1 MITIEI
7 DKSVKFRGRSLFL
20 SFPDKSVRQAQLNQL
35 SKLPR
40 SFYHPQWKE
49 WEVPLIK
56 FNEVLNLLDE
66 WDIEIVGDIP
76 DDIKKRLEI
85 EEHMANGDDEELKF
99 KTEPFGHQLECYEF
113 ARTHEKF
120 ILGDDQGLGKTKQSI
135 DIAVSR
141 RKKFKHCLIVCCVNG
156 LKWNWQDEIAKHS
169 DEKSKIL
176 GEYISRKGNRIIGS
190 LKERTAELKNGCDE
204 FFLITNIETLRDK
217 HFRAATKELCD
228 NGEIGMVIV
237 DEIHKCKNPS
247 SLQGQALNY
256 LTSYFRLGLSGTP
269 LMSSPED
276 VYAILKWMGEEAHSF
291 TDFKEHYCV
300 LGGYGGYDIVG
311 YKNLGELRDRLNAVM
326 LRRKKD
332 EVLDLP
338 PKIRSTEYVQMS
350 AEQLSIY
357 NEVLT
362 SIRQNI
368 DKIRLLPNPLVE
380 TIRLRQTTGYPG
392 ILSTKI
398 TKSAKFDR
406 MVEIVEEAVTNG
418 DKCII
423 FSNWTQVIN
432 PAYELLKKLGYK
444 PALITGE
451 VSDTQRQKNMFM
463 TDPECKVIL
472 GTTPAMGTGY
482 TLTAGRTVIF
492 LDSPWTRAEKDQAE
506 DRAHRI
512 GTTGTVSVITIVC
525 KDTVDEKIE
534 KIVQSKGLLSDMIV
548 DKMDVTTELELLDML
563 IF

>member
-1 MITIEI
+1 MIRLEI
-7 DKSVKFRGRSLFL
+7 DKAVKFRGQSLFL
-20 SFPDKSVRQAQLNQL
+20 SFPDARYRKRQLEQL

-40 SFYHPQWKE
+40 RYYHAEWKE
-49 WEVPLIK
+49 WEVPMIK
-56 FNEVLNLLDE
+56 FNDVLNLLDE
-66 WDIEIVGDIP
+66 WDIEIFGDIP
-76 DDIKKRLEI
+76 DDVKTRLEF
-85 EEHMANGDDEELKF
+85 EEHSGDGDELKF
-99 KTEPFGHQLECYEF
+99 KTKPFQHQLDCYEY

-141 RKKFKHCLIVCCVNG
+141 KGKFKHCLIVCCVNG
-156 LKWNWQDEIAKHS
+156 LKWNWQDEIEKHS
-169 DEKSKIL
+169 DEKGKII
-176 GEYISRKGNRIIGS
+176 GEYITSRGNRVIGS
-190 LKERTAELKNGCDE
+190 LEERTAELKKGYEE

-217 HFRAATKELCD
+217 KFRAAVKQLCD
-228 NGEIGMVIV
+228 DGEIGMCIV

-256 LTSYFRLGLSGTP
+256 LTSYYRLGLSGTP

-276 VYAILKWMGEEAHSF
+276 IYAILKWMGEEHHSF
-291 TDFKEHYCV
+291 TDFKEHFCV
-300 LGGYGGYDIVG
+300 FGGYGGYDIVG
-311 YKNLGELRDRLNAVM
+311 YRHLDELQARLGKVM

-338 PKIRSTEYVQMS
+338 PKVRSTEYVQMP
-350 AEQLSIY
+350 ADQMSIY

-362 SIRQNI
+362 MIRQNI
-368 DKIRLLPNPLVE
+368 DKIRLMPNPLVE

-392 ILSTKI
+392 ILSSKV
-398 TKSAKFDR
+398 TKSAKLDR
-406 MVEIVEEAVTNG
+406 MAEIVSESVQQG

-432 PAYELLKKLGYK
+432 PAYEMLKKLGYQ

-451 VSDTQRQKNMFM
+451 VDDTQAEKNRFM
-463 TDPECKVIL
+463 TDDNCKVIL
-472 GTTPAMGTGY
+472 GTTSAMGTGY

-512 GTTGTVSVITIVC
+512 GTTGTVKIITIVC
-525 KDTVDEKIE
+525 KDTIDEKIE
-534 KIVQSKGLLSDMIV
+534 KIVQGKGLLSDMIV
-548 DKMDVTTELELLDML
+548 DKMDITTELELLDIL
-563 IF
+563 LF

>member
-1 MITIEI
+1 MIKIEI
-7 DKSVKFRGRSLFL
+7 DKSVQFRGRSLFL
-20 SFPDKSVRQAQLNQL
+20 SFPNKRDRQSQLDQL

-40 SFYHPQWKE
+40 RFYHPQWQE

-56 FNEVLNLLDE
+56 FNDVLNLLDE

-76 DDIKKRLEI
+76 HDIKKRLEI
-85 EEHMANGDDEELKF
+85 EEQMENGDDGKIAF
-99 KTEPFGHQLECYEF
+99 KTEPFQHQLDCYEF
-113 ARTHEKF
+113 AKSHNRF

-141 RKKFKHCLIVCCVNG
+141 RHKFKHCLIVCCVNG
-156 LKWNWQDEIAKHS
+156 LKWNWQDEVEKHS
-169 DEKSKIL
+169 NEKSKIV
-176 GEYISRKGNRIIGS
+176 GEYITRNGNRVIGS
-190 LKERTAELKNGCDE
+190 LKERTEELRRGCDE

-217 HFRAATKELCD
+217 GFRAVTKELCD
-228 NGEIGMVIV
+228 SGEIGMVIV

-256 LTSYFRLGLSGTP
+256 LTSYYRLGLSGTP

-276 VYAILKWMGEEAHSF
+276 VYSILKWMGEEAHSF

-300 LGGYGGYDIVG
+300 LGGYDIMG
-311 YKNLGELRDRLNAVM
+311 YKNLNELRDRLDKVM

-338 PKIRSTEYVQMS
+338 PKVRSTEYVQMP
-350 AEQLSIY
+350 ADQLAIY

-362 SIRQNI
+362 SIRHNI
-368 DKIRLLPNPLVE
+368 DKIRLMPNPLVE

-392 ILSTKI
+392 ILSTKV
-398 TKSAKFDR
+398 TKSAKLDR
-406 MVEIVEEAVTNG
+406 MAEIVEEAVNSG

-432 PAYELLKKLGYK
+432 PAYEMLKKMGYN
-444 PALITGE
+444 PAIITGE
-451 VSDTQRQKNMFM
+451 VNDTQAEKIRFM
-463 TDPECKVIL
+463 TDDRCKVIL

-525 KDTVDEKIE
+525 KDTIDEKIE

-548 DKMDVTTELELLDML
+548 DKMDVTTELQLLDLL

>member
-1 MITIEI
+1 MIKIEI
-7 DKSVKFRGRSLFL
+7 DKAVKFRGRSLFL
-20 SFPDKSVRQAQLNQL
+20 SFPDRHERQAQLEQL
-35 SKLPR
+35 SELPR
-40 SFYHPQWKE
+40 RFYHPEWQE

-56 FNEVLNLLDE
+56 FNDVLNLLDE

-85 EEHMANGDDEELKF
+85 EEHMASGDEGELTF
-99 KTEPFGHQLECYEF
+99 KTKPFQHQLDCYEF
-113 ARTHEKF
+113 AKSHDKF

-141 RKKFKHCLIVCCVNG
+141 RKKFRHCLIVCCVNG
-156 LKWNWQDEIAKHS
+156 LKWNWQDEVAKHS

-176 GEYISRKGNRIIGS
+176 GEYVTRNGNRVIGS
-190 LKERTAELKNGCDE
+190 LKERTEELKRGCDE

-217 HFRAATKELCD
+217 HFRAAAKELCD
-228 NGEIGMVIV
+228 SGEIGMVIV
-237 DEIHKCKNPS
+237 DEIHKCKNPT
-247 SLQGQALNY
+247 SLQGQALDY
-256 LTSYFRLGLSGTP
+256 LTSYYRLGLSGTP

-276 VYAILKWMGEEAHSF
+276 VYAILKWMGVEAHCF

-300 LGGYGGYDIVG
+300 LGGYGGYEVMG
-311 YKNLGELRDRLNAVM
+311 YKNLNELRDRLDKVM

-338 PKIRSTEYVQMS
+338 PKIRSTEYVQMP
-350 AEQLSIY
+350 ADQLAIY

-368 DKIRLLPNPLVE
+368 DKIRLMPNPLVE

-398 TKSAKFDR
+398 TKSAKLDR
-406 MVEIVEEAVTNG
+406 MAELVSEAVESG

-432 PAYELLKKLGYK
+432 PAFEMMKNMGYN

-451 VSDTQRQKNMFM
+451 VDDTQAERARFM
-463 TDPECKVIL
+463 NDDNCKVIL
-472 GTTPAMGTGY
+472 GTTSAMGTGY

-512 GTTGTVSVITIVC
+512 GTTGTVSIITIVC

-548 DKMDVTTELELLDML
+548 DKMDVTTELELLDLL

>member
-1 MITIEI
+1 MIRIEI
-7 DKSVKFRGRSLFL
+7 DKAVKYRGRSLFL
-20 SFPDKSVRQAQLNQL
+20 SFPDRRVRQSQLEQL

-40 SFYHPQWKE
+40 RYYHPEWQE

-56 FNEVLNLLDE
+56 FNDVLNLLDE

-85 EEHMANGDDEELKF
+85 EEHMANGDEGELTF
-99 KTEPFGHQLECYEF
+99 KTEPFEHQLECYEF
-113 ARTHEKF
+113 AKLHDKF

-141 RKKFKHCLIVCCVNG
+141 RNKFKHCLIVCCVNG
-156 LKWNWQDEIAKHS
+156 LKWNWQDEVAKHS
-169 DEKSKIL
+169 DEQSKII
-176 GEYISRKGNRIIGS
+176 GEYVTRNGNRVIGS
-190 LKERTAELKNGCDE
+190 LKERTDELKKGCDE

-217 HFRAATKELCD
+217 NFRAATKELCD
-228 NGEIGMVIV
+228 SGEIGMVIV

-247 SLQGQALNY
+247 SLQGQALDF
-256 LTSYFRLGLSGTP
+256 LTSYYRLGLSGTP

-276 VYAILKWMGEEAHSF
+276 VYPILKWMGEEAHSF

-300 LGGYGGYDIVG
+300 LGGYGGYEIMG
-311 YKNLGELRDRLNAVM
+311 YKNLNELRDRLNKVM

-338 PKIRSTEYVQMS
+338 PKVKSIEYVQMP
-350 AEQLSIY
+350 ADQLAIY

-362 SIRQNI
+362 NIRQNI
-368 DKIRLLPNPLVE
+368 DKIRLMPNPLVE

-392 ILSTKI
+392 ILSTKV
-398 TKSAKFDR
+398 TKSAKLDR
-406 MVEIVEEAVTNG
+406 MAEIVDEAVSND

-432 PAYELLKKLGYK
+432 PAYEMLKKKGYQ

-451 VSDTQRQKNMFM
+451 VDDTQAEKARFM
-463 TDPECKVIL
+463 NDDKCKVIL
-472 GTTPAMGTGY
+472 GTTSAMGTGY

-512 GTTGTVSVITIVC
+512 GTTGTVSIVTIVC
-525 KDTVDEKIE
+525 KDTIDEKIE
-534 KIVQSKGLLSDMIV
+534 KIVQGKGLLSDMIV
-548 DKMDVTTELELLDML
+548 DKMDVKTELELLDLL

>member
-1 MITIEI
+1 MIRIEI
-7 DKSVKFRGRSLFL
+7 DKAIKFRGRSLFL
-20 SFPDKSVRQAQLNQL
+20 SFPDRRERPAQIKQL
-35 SKLPR
+35 SGLPR
-40 SFYHPQWKE
+40 RFYHPERRE

-56 FNEVLNLLDE
+56 FNEVLNFLDE

-76 DDIKKRLEI
+76 DDIKKRLEM
-85 EEHMANGDDEELKF
+85 EEQMANGDEGELSF
-99 KTEPFGHQLECYEF
+99 KTKPFEHQLECYEF
-113 ARTHEKF
+113 AKTHSKF
-120 ILGDDQGLGKTKQSI
+120 ILGDEQGLGKTKQSI

-141 RKKFKHCLIVCCVNG
+141 KSKFKHCLIVCCVNG
-156 LKWNWQDEIAKHS
+156 LKWNWQDEVEKHS
-169 DEKSKIL
+169 NEKSKII
-176 GEYISRKGNRIIGS
+176 GEYVTRNGNRVIGS
-190 LKERTAELKNGCDE
+190 LKERTEELRRGYDE

-217 HFRAATKELCD
+217 QFRAVTKELC
-228 NGEIGMVIV
+228 NSGEIGMVIV

-256 LTSYFRLGLSGTP
+256 LSSYYRLGLSGTP

-276 VYAILKWMGEEAHSF
+276 VYSILKWMGVEAHNF

-300 LGGYGGYDIVG
+300 FGGYGGYDIVG
-311 YKNLGELRDRLNAVM
+311 YKNLDELRNRLDEVM
-326 LRRKKD
+326 LRRRKD
-332 EVLDLP
+332 DVLDLP
-338 PKIRSTEYVQMS
+338 PKVRSVEYVQMP
-350 AEQLSIY
+350 ADQIAIY

-392 ILSTKI
+392 ILSTKV
-398 TKSAKFDR
+398 TKSAKLDR
-406 MVEIVEEAVTNG
+406 MCELVQEAVEAG

-432 PAYELLKKLGYK
+432 PAYDMLKKQGYQ

-451 VSDTQRQKNMFM
+451 TANAQAEKERFM
-463 TDPECKVIL
+463 TDDKCKVVL
-472 GTTPAMGTGY
+472 GTISKMGTGF

-512 GTTGTVSVITIVC
+512 GTTGTVSIITLVC

-548 DKMDVTTELELLDML
+548 DKMDVTTELELLDLL

>member
-1 MITIEI
+1 MIRIEI
-7 DKSVKFRGRSLFL
+7 NKAVQFRGRSLFL
-20 SFPDKSVRQAQLNQL
+20 SFPDRRDRQAQLNQL
-35 SKLPR
+35 SRLPR
-40 SFYHPQWKE
+40 RYYHPEWKE

-56 FNEVLNLLDE
+56 FNDVLNLLDQ

-85 EEHMANGDDEELKF
+85 EEQMVSGDEGDLNF
-99 KTEPFGHQLECYEF
+99 KTEPFQHQLECYKF
-113 ARTHEKF
+113 AKTHSKF
-120 ILGDDQGLGKTKQSI
+120 ILGDEQGLGKTKQSI

-141 RKKFKHCLIVCCVNG
+141 RGKFKHCLIVCCVNG
-156 LKWNWQDEIAKHS
+156 LKWNWQDEVAKHS
-169 DEKSKIL
+169 NEQSKII
-176 GEYISRKGNRIIGS
+176 GEYVTRNGNRVIGS
-190 LKERTAELKNGCDE
+190 LKERTEELRRGYDE

-217 HFRAATKELCD
+217 RFRAVAKELCD
-228 NGEIGMVIV
+228 NGEIGMVVV

-256 LTSYFRLGLSGTP
+256 LSSYYRLGLSGTP

-276 VYAILKWMGEEAHSF
+276 VYSILKWMGVEAHSF

-300 LGGYGGYDIVG
+300 LGGYGGHDIMG
-311 YKNLGELRDRLNAVM
+311 YKNLNELRDRLDEVM

-338 PKIRSTEYVQMS
+338 PKIRSVEYVQMP

-362 SIRQNI
+362 LIRQNI
-368 DKIRLLPNPLVE
+368 DKIRLMPNPLVE

-392 ILSTKI
+392 ILSTKV
-398 TKSAKFDR
+398 TKSAKLDR
-406 MVEIVEEAVTNG
+406 MAELVAEAVEAG
-418 DKCII
+418 DKCIV

-432 PAYELLKKLGYK
+432 PAYDLLKKQGYH
-444 PALITGE
+444 PALITG
-451 VSDTQRQKNMFM
+451 DTTDAQAEKDRFM
-463 TDPECKVIL
+463 NDDKCKVVL
-472 GTTPAMGTGY
+472 GTISKMGTGF

-512 GTTGTVSVITIVC
+512 GTTGTVSVITLVC

-534 KIVQSKGLLSDMIV
+534 KIVESKGLLSDMIV
-548 DKMDVTTELELLDML
+548 DKMDVETELQLLDML

>member
-1 MITIEI
+1 MIKIEI
-7 DKSVKFRGRSLFL
+7 DKAVKFRGRSLFL
-20 SFPDKSVRQAQLNQL
+20 SFPDRRDRQAQLEQL
-35 SKLPR
+35 AKLPR
-40 SFYHPQWKE
+40 RFYHPEWQE
-49 WEVPLIK
+49 WEVPMIK
-56 FNEVLNLLDE
+56 FNDVLNLLDE

-85 EEHMANGDDEELKF
+85 EEQMENGDEGDLTF
-99 KTEPFGHQLECYEF
+99 KTKPFQHQLECYEF
-113 ARTHEKF
+113 AKEHSKF

-141 RKKFKHCLIVCCVNG
+141 RGKFKHCLIVCCVNG
-156 LKWNWQDEIAKHS
+156 LKWNWQDEVEKHS

-176 GEYISRKGNRIIGS
+176 GEYITRNGNRVIGS
-190 LKERTAELKNGCDE
+190 LKERTEELRRGCDE

-217 HFRAATKELCD
+217 NFRAATKELCD
-228 NGEIGMVIV
+228 SGEIGMVIV
-237 DEIHKCKNPS
+237 DEIHKCKNPT

-256 LTSYFRLGLSGTP
+256 LTSYYRLGLSGTP

-300 LGGYGGYDIVG
+300 LGGYGGYEIMG
-311 YKNLGELRDRLNAVM
+311 YKNLNELRDRLDKVM

-332 EVLDLP
+332 DVLDLP
-338 PKIRSTEYVQMS
+338 PKVRSTEYVQMP
-350 AEQLSIY
+350 ADQLAIY

-392 ILSTKI
+392 ILSTKV
-398 TKSAKFDR
+398 TKSAKLDR
-406 MVEIVEEAVTNG
+406 MVEIVEEAVENG

-432 PAYELLKKLGYK
+432 PAYEMLKKLGYK

-451 VSDTQRQKNMFM
+451 VDDTQAEKSRFM
-463 TDPECKVIL
+463 TDEKCKVIL
-472 GTTPAMGTGY
+472 GTTSAMGTGY

-512 GTTGTVSVITIVC
+512 GTTGTVSIITIVC
-525 KDTVDEKIE
+525 KDTIDEKIE

-548 DKMDVTTELELLDML
+548 DKMDVTTELELLDLL

>member
-1 MITIEI
+1 MIRLEI
-7 DKSVKFRGRSLFL
+7 DKAVKFRGRSLFL
-20 SFPDKSVRQAQLNQL
+20 SFPDRRDRQAQLEQL

-40 SFYHPQWKE
+40 RYYHPEWKE
-49 WEVPLIK
+49 WEVPLIR
-56 FNEVLNLLDE
+56 FDDVLNLLDE

-76 DDIKKRLEI
+76 DNIKKRLEI
-85 EEHMANGDDEELKF
+85 EEQMANGDEGELKF
-99 KTEPFGHQLECYEF
+99 KTKPYKHQLECYEY
-113 ARTHEKF
+113 AKQHEKF
-120 ILGDDQGLGKTKQSI
+120 ILGDEQGLGKTKQSI

-141 RKKFKHCLIVCCVNG
+141 RDKFKHCLIVCCVNG
-156 LKWNWQDEIAKHS
+156 LKWNWQDEIEIHS
-169 DEKSKIL
+169 DEKSKII
-176 GEYISRKGNRIIGS
+176 GEYITRNGNRVIGS
-190 LKERTAELKNGCDE
+190 LKERTAELKRGYDE

-217 HFRAATKELCD
+217 EFRAATKELCD
-228 NGEIGMVIV
+228 SGEIGMIIV

-256 LTSYFRLGLSGTP
+256 LTSYFRMGLTGTP

-276 VYAILKWMGEEAHSF
+276 IYSILKWMGEEHHSF

-300 LGGYGGYDIVG
+300 FGGYGGYDIVG
-311 YKNLGELRDRLNAVM
+311 YRNLTELQERLDKVM

-332 EVLDLP
+332 DVLDLP
-338 PKIRSTEYVQMS
+338 PKIRSTEYVQMP
-350 AEQLSIY
+350 ADQLSIY

-368 DKIRLLPNPLVE
+368 DKIRLMPNPLVE

-392 ILSTKI
+392 ILSTKV
-398 TKSAKFDR
+398 TKSAKLDR
-406 MVEIVEEAVTNG
+406 MAELVKEAVDSG

-432 PAYELLKKLGYK
+432 PAYDMLKKLKYN

-451 VSDTQRQKNMFM
+451 VDNTQAEKAKFM
-463 TDPECKVIL
+463 NDDSCKVIL
-472 GTTPAMGTGY
+472 GTTSAMGVGY

-512 GTTGTVSVITIVC
+512 GTAGAVSIITIVC
-525 KDTVDEKIE
+525 KDTIDEKIE
-534 KIVQSKGLLSDMIV
+534 KIVQGKGLLSDMIV
-548 DKMDVTTELELLDML
+548 DKMSVETELQLLDML

>member
-1 MITIEI
+1 M
-7 DKSVKFRGRSLFL
+7 
-20 SFPDKSVRQAQLNQL
+20 
-35 SKLPR
+35 
-40 SFYHPQWKE
+40 
-49 WEVPLIK
+49 PLIK
-56 FNEVLNLLDE
+56 FNDVLNLLDE

-85 EEHMANGDDEELKF
+85 EEHMANGDEGELIF
-99 KTEPFGHQLECYEF
+99 KTKPFQHQLECYEF
-113 ARTHEKF
+113 AKSHDKF

-156 LKWNWQDEIAKHS
+156 LKWNWQDEVCKHS
-169 DEKSKIL
+169 NEQSRIL
-176 GEYISRKGNRIIGS
+176 GEYITRTGNRVIGS
-190 LKERTAELKNGCDE
+190 LKERTEELRKGCDE

-217 HFRAATKELCD
+217 NFRAATKELCD
-228 NGEIGMVIV
+228 SGEIGMVIV
-237 DEIHKCKNPS
+237 DEIHKCKNPT
-247 SLQGQALNY
+247 SLQGQALDY
-256 LTSYFRLGLSGTP
+256 LTSYYRLGLSGTP

-276 VYAILKWMGEEAHSF
+276 VYAVLKWMGVEHHCF

-300 LGGYGGYDIVG
+300 LGGYGGHEIMG
-311 YKNLGELRDRLNAVM
+311 YRNLNELRDRLDEVM

-338 PKIRSTEYVQMS
+338 PKIRSTEYVQMP
-350 AEQLSIY
+350 ADQLAIY

-362 SIRQNI
+362 KIRQDI
-368 DKIRLLPNPLVE
+368 DRIRLMPNPLVE

-392 ILSTKI
+392 ILSTKV
-398 TKSAKFDR
+398 TRSAKLDR
-406 MVEIVEEAVTNG
+406 MAEIVQEAVQNG
-418 DKCII
+418 DKCIV

-432 PAYELLKKLGYK
+432 PAYDMMAKMGYQ

-451 VSDTQRQKNMFM
+451 VSDTQAEKERFM
-463 TDPECKVIL
+463 NDTNCKVIL

-482 TLTAGRTVIF
+482 TLTAGCTVIF

-525 KDTVDEKIE
+525 KDTIDEKIE

-548 DKMDVTTELELLDML
+548 DKMDVTTELQLLDLL

>member
-1 MITIEI
+1 MIKIEI
-7 DKSVKFRGRSLFL
+7 DKAVKFRGRSLFL
-20 SFPDKSVRQAQLNQL
+20 SFPDRRERQAQLEQL

-40 SFYHPQWKE
+40 RYYHPEWQE
-49 WEVPLIK
+49 WEVPMIK
-56 FNEVLNLLDE
+56 FNDVLNLLDE
-66 WDIEIVGDIP
+66 WDIEIIGDIP

-85 EEHMANGDDEELKF
+85 EEQMANGDEGELLF
-99 KTEPFGHQLECYEF
+99 KTKPFQHQLDCYEY
-113 ARTHEKF
+113 AKTHEKF

-141 RKKFKHCLIVCCVNG
+141 RNKFKHCLIVCCVNG
-156 LKWNWQDEIAKHS
+156 LKWNWQDEVAKHS
-169 DEKSKIL
+169 DEQSRII
-176 GEYISRKGNRIIGS
+176 GEYVTRNGNRVIGS
-190 LKERTAELKNGCDE
+190 LKERTAELQRGCDE

-217 HFRAATKELCD
+217 NFRAATKELCD
-228 NGEIGMVIV
+228 SGEIGMVIV
-237 DEIHKCKNPS
+237 DEIHKCKNPT

-256 LTSYFRLGLSGTP
+256 LTSYYRLGLSGTP

-276 VYAILKWMGEEAHSF
+276 VYSILKWMGEEAHSF

-300 LGGYGGYDIVG
+300 LGGYGGYEIMG
-311 YKNLGELRDRLNAVM
+311 YKNLNELRDRLNSVM

-338 PKIRSTEYVQMS
+338 PKIRSTEYVQMP
-350 AEQLSIY
+350 ADQLAIY

-392 ILSTKI
+392 ILSTVV
-398 TKSAKFDR
+398 TKSAKLER
-406 MVEIVEEAVTNG
+406 MAELVSEAVENG
-418 DKCII
+418 DKCIV

-432 PAYELLKKLGYK
+432 PAYDILNGMGFN

-451 VSDTQRQKNMFM
+451 VDDTQAEKARFM
-463 TDPECKVIL
+463 TDDSCKVIL
-472 GTTPAMGTGY
+472 GTTSAMGTGY

-512 GTTGTVSVITIVC
+512 GTSGTVSIITIVC
-525 KDTVDEKIE
+525 KDTIDEKIE

-548 DKMDVTTELELLDML
+548 DKMDVTTELELLDLL

>member
-1 MITIEI
+1 MIQIEI
-7 DKSVKFRGRSLFL
+7 DKAVKFRGRSLFL
-20 SFPDKSVRQAQLNQL
+20 SFPDAHDRQAQVEQL

-40 SFYHPQWKE
+40 RFYHPEWRE

-56 FNEVLNLLDE
+56 FNDVLNLLDE

-76 DDIKKRLEI
+76 EDIKKRLEI
-85 EEHMANGDDEELKF
+85 EEHMASGDEGELIF
-99 KTEPFGHQLECYEF
+99 KTKPFQHQLDCYEF
-113 ARTHEKF
+113 AKTHDKF

-156 LKWNWQDEIAKHS
+156 LKWNWQEEVSKHS
-169 DEKSKIL
+169 NEQSRIL
-176 GEYISRKGNRIIGS
+176 GEYVTRTGNRVIGS
-190 LKERTAELKNGCDE
+190 LKERTDELRKGCDE

-217 HFRAATKELCD
+217 HFRAAAKELCD
-228 NGEIGMVIV
+228 SGEIGMVIV
-237 DEIHKCKNPS
+237 DEIHKCKNPT
-247 SLQGQALNY
+247 SLQGQALDY
-256 LTSYFRLGLSGTP
+256 LTSYYRLGLSGTP

-276 VYAILKWMGEEAHSF
+276 VYAILKWMGVEHHCF

-300 LGGYGGYDIVG
+300 LGGYGGYEVMG
-311 YKNLGELRDRLNAVM
+311 YKNLNELRDRLDKIM

-338 PKIRSTEYVQMS
+338 PKIRSTEYVQMP
-350 AEQLSIY
+350 ADQLAIY

-368 DKIRLLPNPLVE
+368 DKIRLMPNPLVE

-392 ILSTKI
+392 ILSTKV
-398 TKSAKFDR
+398 TKSAKLDR
-406 MVEIVEEAVTNG
+406 MAEIVDEAVESG

-432 PAYELLKKLGYK
+432 PAYDMMKQMGYQ

-451 VSDTQRQKNMFM
+451 VDDTQAEKARFM
-463 TDPECKVIL
+463 NDDNCKVIL
-472 GTTPAMGTGY
+472 GTTSAMGTGY

-512 GTTGTVSVITIVC
+512 GTTGTVSIITIVC

-548 DKMDVTTELELLDML
+548 DKMDVTTELELLDLL

>member
-1 MITIEI
+1 MIKIEI
-7 DKSVKFRGRSLFL
+7 DKAVKFRGRSLFL
-20 SFPDKSVRQAQLNQL
+20 SFPDRRDRQAQLEQL

-40 SFYHPQWKE
+40 RFYHPEWQE
-49 WEVPLIK
+49 WEVPMIK
-56 FNEVLNLLDE
+56 FNDVLNLLDE

-85 EEHMANGDDEELKF
+85 EEQMENGDEGDLTF
-99 KTEPFGHQLECYEF
+99 KTKPFQHQLDCYEF
-113 ARTHEKF
+113 AKEHSKF

-141 RKKFKHCLIVCCVNG
+141 RNKFKHCLIVCCVNG
-156 LKWNWQDEIAKHS
+156 LKWNWQDEVEKHS
-169 DEKSKIL
+169 NEQSKII
-176 GEYISRKGNRIIGS
+176 GEYITRNGNRVIGS
-190 LKERTAELKNGCDE
+190 LKERTEELRRGCDE

-217 HFRAATKELCD
+217 QFRAATKELCD
-228 NGEIGMVIV
+228 SGEIGMVIV

-256 LTSYFRLGLSGTP
+256 LTSYYRLGLSGTP

-276 VYAILKWMGEEAHSF
+276 VYSILKWMGEEAHSF

-300 LGGYGGYDIVG
+300 LGGYGGYEIMG
-311 YKNLGELRDRLNAVM
+311 YKNLNELRDRLDKVM

-332 EVLDLP
+332 DVLDLP
-338 PKIRSTEYVQMS
+338 PKVRSTEYVQMP
-350 AEQLSIY
+350 ADQLAIY

-368 DKIRLLPNPLVE
+368 DKIRLMPNPLVE

-392 ILSTKI
+392 ILSTKVN
-398 TKSAKFDR
+398 KSAKLDR
-406 MVEIVEEAVTNG
+406 MAEIVEEAVSGG

-432 PAYELLKKLGYK
+432 PAYEMLKKMGYQ

-451 VSDTQRQKNMFM
+451 VDDTQAEKSRFM
-463 TDPECKVIL
+463 ADDKCKVIL
-472 GTTPAMGTGY
+472 GTTSAMGTGY

-512 GTTGTVSVITIVC
+512 GTTGTVSIITIVC
-525 KDTVDEKIE
+525 KDTIDEKIE

-548 DKMDVTTELELLDML
+548 DKMDVTTELELLDLL

>member
-1 MITIEI
+1 MIRIEI
-7 DKSVKFRGRSLFL
+7 DKAVQYRGRSLFL
-20 SFPDKSVRQAQLNQL
+20 SFPDRRVRQAQLDQL

-40 SFYHPQWKE
+40 RYYHPEWQE

-56 FNEVLNLLDE
+56 FNDVLNLLDE

-85 EEHMANGDDEELKF
+85 EEHMADGDAGELKF

-113 ARTHEKF
+113 AKTHDKF

-141 RKKFKHCLIVCCVNG
+141 KGKFKHCLIVCCVNG
-156 LKWNWQDEIAKHS
+156 LKWNWQDEVAKHS
-169 DEKSKIL
+169 DEQS
-176 GEYISRKGNRIIGS
+176 RIIGEYVTRNGNRVIGS
-190 LKERTAELKNGCDE
+190 LQERTDELRKGCDE

-217 HFRAATKELCD
+217 RFRAVTKEMCN

-237 DEIHKCKNPS
+237 DEIHKCRNPQ
-247 SLQGQALNY
+247 SLQGQALDY
-256 LTSYFRLGLSGTP
+256 LTSYYRLGLSGTP

-276 VYAILKWMGEEAHSF
+276 VYSILKWMGEEAHCF

-300 LGGYGGYDIVG
+300 LGGYSGREIMG
-311 YKNLGELRDRLNAVM
+311 YKNLNELRDRLDKVM

-338 PKIRSTEYVQMS
+338 PKVKSIEYVQMP
-350 AEQLSIY
+350 ADQLAIY

-368 DKIRLLPNPLVE
+368 DKIRLMPNPLVE

-392 ILSTKI
+392 ILSTKV
-398 TKSAKFDR
+398 TKSAKLDR
-406 MVEIVEEAVTNG
+406 MAELVKEAVENG

-432 PAYELLKKLGYK
+432 PAYDMLKKLGYK

-451 VSDTQRQKNMFM
+451 VDDTQAEKARFM
-463 TDPECKVIL
+463 TDDTCKVIL
-472 GTTPAMGTGY
+472 GTTAAMGTGY

-512 GTTGTVSVITIVC
+512 GTTGTVSVVTIVC
-525 KDTVDEKIE
+525 KDTIDEKIE
-534 KIVQSKGLLSDMIV
+534 KIVQGKGLLSDMIV
-548 DKMDVTTELELLDML
+548 DKMDVTTELELLDLL